1 MLEVALQWLK
11 GRGTAWFKVWERGM
25 AELVIVD
32 RDGKEQRVE
41 GRVGV
46 SVMETLREL
55 DYGVAAICG
64 GMCSCATCHVWVDD
78 AWISRLPARQGDE
91 QELLQEL
98 TSAKP
103 GSRLSC
109 QVQFTE
115 ELSGLRIAI
124 APDE

>member
-1 MLEVALQWLK
+1 
-11 GRGTAWFKVWERGM
+11 M

-32 RDGKEQRVE
+32 RDGKEHNVQ

-64 GMCSCATCHVWVDD
+64 GMCSCATCHVWVDE
-78 AWISRLPARQGDE
+78 AWAAMLPERQGDE
-91 QELLQEL
+91 RELLQEL
-98 TSAKP
+98 GSFRPT
-103 GSRLSC
+103 SRLSC

-115 ELSGLRIAI
+115 TLSGLKVAI

>member
-1 MLEVALQWLK
+1 
-11 GRGTAWFKVWERGM
+11 M
-25 AELVIVD
+25 AELVVVD
-32 RDGKEQRVE
+32 RDGKEHRVE
-41 GRVGV
+41 GKVGV

-78 AWISRLPARQGDE
+78 AWVAKLPAKQGDE

-98 TSAKP
+98 TGYKP
-103 GSRLSC
+103 VSRLSC
-109 QVQFTE
+109 QVPFTDA
-115 ELSGLRIAI
+115 LSGLRVTL

>member
-1 MLEVALQWLK
+1 
-11 GRGTAWFKVWERGM
+11 M
-25 AELVIVD
+25 ADLVIVD
-32 RDGKEQRVE
+32 RDGKEHTVP

-46 SVMETLREL
+46 SVMETLRDV

-64 GMCSCATCHVWVDD
+64 GMCSCATCHVWVDE
-78 AWISRLPARQGDE
+78 AWIDKLPARQGDE

-98 TSAKP
+98 GSFKLA
-103 GSRLSC
+103 SRLSC

-115 ELSGLRIAI
+115 ALSGLKVAI

>member
-1 MLEVALQWLK
+1 
-11 GRGTAWFKVWERGM
+11 M

-32 RDGKEQRVE
+32 RDGKEHRVE
-41 GRVGV
+41 GKVGV

-64 GMCSCATCHVWVDD
+64 GMCSCATCHVWVDES
-78 AWISRLPARQGDE
+78 WVGKLPAKQGDE

-98 TSAKP
+98 QGYGPS
-103 GSRLSC
+103 SRLSC
-109 QVQFTE
+109 QVQFNE
-115 ELSGLRIAI
+115 GLSGLRVTI